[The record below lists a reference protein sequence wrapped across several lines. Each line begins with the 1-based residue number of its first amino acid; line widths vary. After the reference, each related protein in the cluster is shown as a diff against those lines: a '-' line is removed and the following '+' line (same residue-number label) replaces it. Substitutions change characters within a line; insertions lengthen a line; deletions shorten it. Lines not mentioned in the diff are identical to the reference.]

1 MNYVKKDITEST
13 ERTLK
18 PDMDRMELRARR
30 QAMQRK
36 KQQQGQIRMLVAAIL
51 ITAAVVFLIIHF
63 CSTASARELDSGRVK
78 YYTSIQIHTG
88 DSLWSIAEEYISEE
102 YHSVPEYI
110 EELKRVNHLKNDTI
124 HSGKYLVVS
133 YYR

>member
-1 MNYVKKDITEST
+1 MNYVRNDIAEDTG
-13 ERTLK
+13 RVLK
-18 PDMDRMELRARR
+18 PGMDRSELRARR
-30 QAMQRK
+30 QAMQKK
-36 KQQQGQIRMLVAAIL
+36 KQQQEQIRMLAAAIL
-51 ITAAVVFLIIHF
+51 VTAAVVFLVIYF
-63 CSTASARELDSGRVK
+63 GSTASARELDSGRVK

-102 YHSVPEYI
+102 YHSIPEYI

-124 HSGKYLVVS
+124 HSGMYLVVS